1 MFVDKTNIY
10 VKAGDGGDGAVSFRH
25 EKYVP
30 NGGPDGGDGGRGG
43 SIIFRVDPSLN
54 TLVDFRY
61 TKHFRAPNGVSG
73 GPKNCS
79 GACGEDMVISV
90 PNGTVIRD
98 KQTGKVIVDMASVN
112 GDFVLLHGGFGGKG
126 NQHFVSSRRQAPK
139 FSQLGQKTIE
149 HEIVL
154 ELKTIADVGLI
165 GFPNVGKSTLLS
177 CITGAKPKIANYH
190 FTTLSPNLGVLKMYD
205 RTCVLADLPGLIEG
219 ASQGV
224 GLGDEFLRHTERT
237 RLLVHV
243 VDISGS
249 EGRDPKKDFDAI
261 NRELAE
267 YSKVLAERPQI
278 VVLNKM
284 DMVLDEQV
292 VDDFC
297 KYVHNQ
303 ARFKDTKILKISA
316 MMHKGLEE
324 LVKTIF
330 DNLDTLP
337 PVAPIESEVLDYDEK
352 DTSSF
357 DCKKIGDGVF
367 EISGGLIRELC
378 RKLVLTEDESLQFL
392 QKKLREFGVIKAL
405 KNLGLSNGDTIIIG
419 ETEFDYTE

>member
-1 MFVDKTNIY
+1 MFVDKVNIF
-10 VKAGDGGDGAVSFRH
+10 VKAGDGGDGAVSFRR

-43 SIIFRVDPSLN
+43 NIVFRSDPSLN
-54 TLVDFRY
+54 TLLDFRF

-79 GACGEDMVISV
+79 GACGEDLVIKV
-90 PNGTVIRD
+90 PNGTVIKD
-98 KQTGKVIVDMASVN
+98 KQTGKVIVDMMSVE

-126 NQHFVSSRRQAPK
+126 NQHFVSSRRQAPR
-139 FSQLGQKTIE
+139 FSQLGQKTVE

-190 FTTLSPNLGVLKMYD
+190 FTTLSPNLGVLKMYN

-219 ASQGV
+219 ASKGV
-224 GLGDEFLRHTERT
+224 GLGHEFLRHTERT

-243 VDISGS
+243 VDISAS
-249 EGRDPKKDFDAI
+249 EGRDPEKDFDAI
-261 NRELAE
+261 NKELE
-267 YSKVLAERPQI
+267 DYSKFLYARPQI

-284 DMVLDEQV
+284 DMVLDESA
-292 VDDFC
+292 VDEFC
-297 KYVHNQ
+297 EYVHSNKKFSD
-303 ARFKDTKILKISA
+303 AKIIKISA
-316 MMHKGLEE
+316 VMHKGLEE

-330 DNLDTLP
+330 EVLDTLP
-337 PVAPIESEVLDYDEK
+337 PPEPIESEVPNFDEK
-352 DTSSF
+352 DTSSVE
-357 DCKKIGDGVF
+357 CKKLDEGLF
-367 EISGGLIRELC
+367 EITGGLVRELS
-378 RKLVLTEDESLQFL
+378 RRLVLTEDESLQFL
-392 QKKLREFGVIKAL
+392 QKKLREAGVIKTL
-405 KNLGLSNGDTIIIG
+405 KKMGLCNGDTIIIG